1 MQIIRTFGLIPYLF
15 HFLHA
20 GSIVSFIVFNNGI
33 LFHAL
38 LPNNSIMKWFDIL
51 CNSILVL
58 YVNICVVNIFVFT
71 WTIAACLCFLWNSR
85 NVTHE
90 PTKAILH
97 VTGVQWG
104 LFNALKLSG
113 Y

>member
-1 MQIIRTFGLIPYLF
+1 MQLIRTFGLIPYLF
-15 HFLHA
+15 HFLHT

-58 YVNICVVNIFVFT
+58 YVNIRVMNIFVFT
-71 WTIAACLCFLWNSR
+71 WTIVACLCFLGTLEMSHMNRLKPFYMSR
-85 NVTHE
+85 EFNGLHLTH
-90 PTKAILH
+90 
-97 VTGVQWG
+97 
-104 LFNALKLSG
+104 
-113 Y
+113 